1 MKIRQDW
8 SEHQHKHKEKEAG
21 LIFSKCPECLFSTA
35 LELGAGNGFQAT
47 LLSKYVSRLISTE
60 FNPDILKNKNTES
73 IEYRICNAEEAVN
86 AFDRK
91 GFDLIF
97 SSNLLEHLANP
108 RKALSGIRE
117 LLKDDGITIHIM
129 PNPFWKLCH
138 MLFYIPNRCLIVLE
152 RILNNK
158 PIRTNSMP
166 KTRTVK
172 KSLMHSLLTI
182 KPHGVS
188 DGNIKEFFAFTKS
201 RWIREFEKA
210 NLELVSII
218 KGPVHS
224 GYGFG
229 LDFLRSIME
238 NIGFSSEY
246 IYIAVKKGQNS
257 FYRRYFEHKT
267 EQEKI
272 NVY

>member
-1 MKIRQDW
+1 MKIKQDW
-8 SEHQHKHKEKEAG
+8 SEHQHKHKEIEVG
-21 LIFSKCPECLFSTA
+21 LIFSRCPERLFSRA

-60 FNPDILKNKNTES
+60 LNPDILKNKNTES
-73 IEYRICNAEEAVN
+73 IEYRICNAEEAIKI
-86 AFDRK
+86 FDK
-91 GFDLIF
+91 KEFDLIF
-97 SSNLLEHLANP
+97 SSNLLEHVFDSH
-108 RKALSGIRE
+108 KTLSNIRE

-158 PIRTNSMP
+158 PIRANKMS
-166 KTRTVK
+166 KARTAQ
-172 KSLMHSLLTI
+172 KSLMHSLLTL

-210 NLELVSII
+210 NLELIRII

-229 LDFLRSIME
+229 LDFLRNIME

-246 IYIAVKKGQNS
+246 IYIAIKKGQS
-257 FYRRYFEHKT
+257 SRYKRYFEKT
-267 EQEKI
+267 
-272 NVY
+272 

>member
-8 SEHQHKHKEKEAG
+8 SEHQHKHKEREVG
-21 LIFSKCPECLFSTA
+21 LIFSKCPERLFPTA

-47 LLSKYVSRLISTE
+47 LLSKYVSRLVSTE
-60 FNPDILKNKNTES
+60 LKPDILTNKNTEFV
-73 IEYRICNAEEAVN
+73 EYHICNAEEAVN
-86 AFDRK
+86 AFDK
-91 GFDLIF
+91 GGFSLIF
-97 SSNLLEHLANP
+97 SSNLLEHVSDSH
-108 RKALSGIRE
+108 KALSGIHK
-117 LLKDDGITIHIM
+117 LLKDGGITIHIM

-158 PIRTNSMP
+158 PIRANNMH
-166 KTRTVK
+166 KTRTAQ
-172 KSLMHSLLTI
+172 KSLMHSLLTL

-210 NLELVSII
+210 NLELIRII

-229 LDFLRSIME
+229 LDFLRNIME

-246 IYIAVKKGQNS
+246 IYIAIKKEHNS
-257 FYRRYFEHKT
+257 PYKKYFDKD
-267 EQEKI
+267 
-272 NVY
+272 